1 MPPTYCAGMDE
12 STATI
17 VLPGVPPETGN
28 GFEGLAAD
36 AAAVLLRL
44 HDLPAPMTV
53 RHDTV
58 CPECLGRERT
68 LVVSVS
74 VVG

>member
-1 MPPTYCAGMDE
+1 MPPAYCAGMDE

-17 VLPGVPPETGN
+17 VLPGALPETGN

-44 HDLPAPMTV
+44 RDLPEPLTV
-53 RHDTV
+53 RRDTV
-58 CPECLGRERT
+58 CPECLGRQHT
-68 LVVSVS
+68 LGASVG